1 MKTEPRQAQAIVL
14 LIAGLLCAD
23 TVHAQATHPAAA
35 VLKAH
40 IMLAPEDIRWGECP
54 PAVPPGAS
62 CSVIE
67 GSLAA
72 TNRLFAFR
80 VRMPDNYL
88 IPPHFHPAI
97 EHVTVVKGTFK
108 VGMGEK
114 FDPSAMTSLPAGT
127 FAALDP
133 GVRHFAEA
141 EGETI
146 LQLHGDGPWSLT
158 YVNPADDPRQ
168 RTP

>member
-1 MKTEPRQAQAIVL
+1 MRILLVVL
-14 LIAGLLCAD
+14 L
-23 TVHAQATHPAAA
+23 
-35 VLKAH
+35 
-40 IMLAPEDIRWGECP
+40 
-54 PAVPPGAS
+54 
-62 CSVIE
+62 
-67 GSLAA
+67 SLAA
-72 TNRLFAFR
+72 STALAQGAPTTEKTHAIVALPDQLTWGPAPGVLPAGAKLAVLEGDPTAAGPYTMRL
-80 VRMPDNYL
+80 RMPDHYR
-88 IPPHFHPAI
+88 IPPHFHPAT

-114 FDPSAMTSLPAGT
+114 FDASALTTLPAGT

-158 YVNPADDPRQ
+158 YVNPADDPRKQ
-168 RTP
+168 AR